1 MTDHQ
6 IIVFETMD
14 PLFKHM
20 LSGYLLRTALELGLP
35 DLMEDR
41 PVETAELARTAGLD
55 PDLTARLFRALNGI
69 GFFLETGPDTYTH
82 NELSLL
88 LRTNT
93 GDASAAVVGGFLK
106 PEWMWPL
113 WEKLTDAVRTGTTPF
128 SSVHGKDFYG
138 FLGDVPE
145 VAENFNRAMTLSLAP
160 VNPVVAQALDLGGL
174 DHLVDVGGGQGAL
187 LRAVL
192 EHHPGVRGTLFDLDV
207 ALAGADP
214 ELRTGA
220 LAERCEIVAGDARES
235 VPAADAYLMRLVL
248 HNWDDDTCVR
258 ILSRCAEAGN
268 AGARVFVVEALRSD
282 GHAFVPMMDLQMFM
296 LVGGKERDEDE
307 FAALFERAGLRY
319 IGTRETPSAF
329 HVIEA
334 RRS

>member
-6 IIVFETMD
+6 TIVFETMD

-20 LSGYLLRTALELGLP
+20 LSSYLLRTTLVLGLP
-35 DLMEDR
+35 DLIGDEPAD
-41 PVETAELARTAGLD
+41 VTELARTAGLD
-55 PDLTARLFRALNGI
+55 PDLTARLFRALQGL
-69 GFFLETGPDTYTH
+69 GFFHQTGPDTYAH
-82 NELSLL
+82 NDLSRL

-93 GDASAAVVGGFLK
+93 GDASAEVVSGFLK

-113 WEKLTDAVRTGTTPF
+113 WEKFTDAVRTGISPF
-128 SSVHGKDFYG
+128 SSVHGKDFYS
-138 FLGDVPE
+138 FLGEAPA
-145 VAENFNRAMTLSLAP
+145 VAENFNRAMTLSMAP
-160 VNPVVAQALDLGGL
+160 ISPLVAQALDLGAG
-174 DHLVDVGGGQGAL
+174 DHLVDVGGGQGAQ

-192 EHHPGVRGTLFDLDV
+192 EHHPGARGTLFDLDV
-207 ALAGADP
+207 ALTDADP
-214 ELRTGA
+214 ELRTGV

-235 VPAADAYLMRLVL
+235 VPAADAYLMRMVM
-248 HNWDDDTCVR
+248 HNWDDDTCVQ

-268 AGARVFVVEALRSD
+268 EGARVFVVEALRSD
-282 GHAFVPMMDLQMFM
+282 DYAFVPLMDLQMFM

-319 IGTRETPSAF
+319 VGTRETPSAF

-334 RRS
+334 RR